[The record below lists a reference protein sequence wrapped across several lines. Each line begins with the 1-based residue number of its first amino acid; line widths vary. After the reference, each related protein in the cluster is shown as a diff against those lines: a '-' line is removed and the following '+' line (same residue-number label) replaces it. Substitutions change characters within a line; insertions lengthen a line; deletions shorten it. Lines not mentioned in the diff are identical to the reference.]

1 MVDIAAIKKKLE
13 PYKMII
19 IVGALVGIIMYWHHI
34 SKNTKAPA
42 TITGGGGYTGGYNP
56 GGYTGGYNPGE
67 TANPVPVENYNL
79 DWVVNYYSVA
89 PTDTTTVV
97 ASSSRTFMDAKY
109 INLPTRFT
117 DEQCIAACKQEKS
130 DFANIGSVMPGVDR
144 SCNCYKTSMQC
155 IKYNYFERGSKKYMP
170 RLI

>member
-1 MVDIAAIKKKLE
+1 MVDIATIKKKLE

-19 IVGALVGIIMYWHHI
+19 IVGALVGILMYWHHV
-34 SKNTKAPA
+34 SKNTEVPA
-42 TITGGGGYTGGYNP
+42 TIIGVGGYTGGYNP
-56 GGYTGGYNPGE
+56 DE
-67 TANPVPVENYNL
+67 TANSVPVKNYNA

-89 PTDTTTVV
+89 PSDTTTVI

-155 IKYNYFERGSKKYMP
+155 IKYNGISNGVQKYMP